1 MCKHFY
7 SLPVSFGLSTNINIC
22 TPKKSTS
29 IWAYQGATLS
39 VCSFPMKMTKR
50 LACDIFDTFATHG
63 YLVIS
68 LIQTAG
74 HKTAALMIKSLQLS
88 SLIFNKQALKSSGKT
103 TPCPSSLFHCYHC
116 ISKAHHASLVH
127 FPFKLISN
135 RSVAEHTLL
144 SHVKIIPLQPL

>member
-7 SLPVSFGLSTNINIC
+7 SLLVSFGLSTNINIC
-22 TPKKSTS
+22 TPKKVLLFELTRVR
-29 IWAYQGATLS
+29 LS

-50 LACDIFDTFATHG
+50 LACDILDTFATHG